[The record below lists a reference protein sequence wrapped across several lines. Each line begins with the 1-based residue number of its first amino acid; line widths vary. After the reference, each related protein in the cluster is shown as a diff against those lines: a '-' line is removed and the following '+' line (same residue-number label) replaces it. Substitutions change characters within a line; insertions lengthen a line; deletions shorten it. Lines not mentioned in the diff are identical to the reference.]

1 MTVAEPSLPAMKVC
15 YRCKESKSESEFNK
29 SNRTRDRLHSYCR
42 DCQKQHY
49 RENAI
54 RHRAN
59 VRRNDNLRIARLRE
73 VIYERMSHGCVDCGN
88 RDIRVLEFDHVR
100 GTKVRGVGAMVTR
113 GAGFEAVVQEMDKC
127 EVRCKNCHAIATSVR
142 RGGSCHDDFQPRPP
156 QRAPGRN

>member
-1 MTVAEPSLPAMKVC
+1 MTTAARISLSLTRPTLPLERAPGQVTVAEPSLPAMKVC

-113 GAGFEAVVQEMDKC
+113 GAGFEAVIQEMDKC
-127 EVRCKNCHAIATSVR
+127 EVR
-142 RGGSCHDDFQPRPP
+142 
-156 QRAPGRN
+156 

>member
-1 MTVAEPSLPAMKVC
+1 VTVAEPSLPAMKVC

-113 GAGFEAVVQEMDKC
+113 GAGFEAVIQEMDKC
-127 EVRCKNCHAIATSVR
+127 EVR
-142 RGGSCHDDFQPRPP
+142 
-156 QRAPGRN
+156 